1 MAKCPVIIDT
11 EIKHVD
17 LKKHNDYC
25 VVSFLVVFL
34 SIGAR
39 IFSLKVDKTLTRE
52 QSNDEAWGK
61 F

>member
-1 MAKCPVIIDT
+1 MTIVWFPFW
-11 EIKHVD
+11 
-17 LKKHNDYC
+17 L
-25 VVSFLVVFL
+25 FFL

-39 IFSLKVDKTLTRE
+39 IFSMKVDETLTRE